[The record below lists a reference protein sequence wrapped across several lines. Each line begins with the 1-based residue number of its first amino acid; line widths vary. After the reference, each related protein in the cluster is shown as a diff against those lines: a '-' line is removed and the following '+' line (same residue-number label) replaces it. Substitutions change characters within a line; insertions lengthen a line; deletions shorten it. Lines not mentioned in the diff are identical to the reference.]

1 MVVEAR
7 LIGWVLI
14 EVTSDDNAKIQ
25 EAWNYVKHYHPGM
38 SDVDIIAN
46 DTSDDTWQVY
56 LAYLTTLPLETRQK
70 EWNDFKKTINM
81 LEVLEIDEEVT
92 VIQHSALNIEFI
104 DNLGNKLAE
113 RQTSPKL
120 GYDKWWK
127 KFHDLAFSKG

>member
-1 MVVEAR
+1 MLFKGNFVNTPSVIFFLPLA
-7 LIGWVLI
+7 
-14 EVTSDDNAKIQ
+14 SNK
-25 EAWNYVKHYHPGM
+25 
-38 SDVDIIAN
+38 
-46 DTSDDTWQVY
+46 QVY